1 MNEQELRALIRGIAA
16 ERLNERRHVA
26 AAAPTLSAPTVHV
39 GSLSANHPSH
49 DLYLTVVNVTDACV
63 IEPAVPCTHCNYCK
77 SHGY

>member
-16 ERLNERRHVA
+16 ERLGERRHGTVP
-26 AAAPTLSAPTVHV
+26 APIVQIGPGVSH
-39 GSLSANHPSH
+39 HPSH
-49 DLYLTVVNVTDACV
+49 DVYLTLVNITDACV